1 MAESAPQRIVP
12 GAPPP
17 PPLLSKSQRKKRKTK
32 AKSTEPESPNAIP
45 ESMTPAVVEKVP
57 EMSDEKP
64 GPVASDVSQR
74 EAQTPQVVED
84 ESLYKPSPIVELINK
99 RLKA

>member
-1 MAESAPQRIVP
+1 MVESALQRIVP
-12 GAPPP
+12 GAP

-32 AKSTEPESPNAIP
+32 AKSTEPESPIAIP
-45 ESMTPAVVEKVP
+45 EPMTPAVVEKVP
-57 EMSDEKP
+57 ELSDVKP
-64 GPVASDVSQR
+64 GAVASDVSQR
-74 EAQTPQVVED
+74 ETQTPQVVED